1 MCISLVRT
9 NISLVTE
16 LLYLNFS
23 PALHTG
29 SHWAYERIKTN
40 NKQIKKWDEIWPSI
54 LLHPYRRRWWLHCLF
69 LCFVLHFLLFLC
81 VRFVKI
87 TLKNKT
93 VNNKYTHKLKTKP
106 FSSFHPYNFFQVI
119 NQNIRWFFY
128 VGKIA
133 SSKHY
138 FSFMYSMFIV
148 PFMFKTGTPLD
159 LQQQEHCLDSGLFIY
174 F

>member
-1 MCISLVRT
+1 MGWDMTFNFITPIQKMVVASL
-9 NISLVTE
+9 
-16 LLYLNFS
+16 
-23 PALHTG
+23 
-29 SHWAYERIKTN
+29 
-40 NKQIKKWDEIWPSI
+40 SI
-54 LLHPYRRRWWLHCLF
+54 PLF
-69 LCFVLHFLLFLC
+69 RSSFLLFLC

-87 TLKNKT
+87 TLKNKI
-93 VNNKYTHKLKTKP
+93 VYNKYTHKLKTKP
-106 FSSFHPYNFFQVI
+106 FPSFHPYNFFQVI

-148 PFMFKTGTPLD
+148 PFMFKSGTPLD